1 MTTGQAWARALLGVA
16 SLAFGAAFA
25 SPANA
30 TCADIGG
37 TGTNPCTV
45 AANKTITAA
54 SPISV
59 ADDVVINS
67 GVTITVPPAAS
78 PFTLNVTGNFTMAPG
93 SVIDGSSN
101 VNPGQGADITINAD
115 GNITLT
121 GGNPGAIIRSNHA
134 QASSCTGTSRGGNIS
149 LNADHDNDFEGNVD
163 QGTGSKI
170 DSISACGLGE
180 LTVTGRNI
188 NLDGEVRTEGV
199 KTVGR
204 GGPIT
209 VNAKCNLN
217 ISDTGELISLGHDA
231 GADLVHLQGGCDVK
245 VFGLVASTGPGH
257 NKPPKNR
264 CDSNNPG
271 AAIRPGKPNNS
282 TACVEIWSGG
292 PLLIDSVAH
301 NGEVNADVGQSGG
314 PEGLGWIE
322 LLAVGD
328 VTIIGDAS
336 AAGTTCTPITFTGGG
351 KLPTYAPCFAVH
363 ANQGTG
369 GLTNGFG
376 GLIRVTSTTGSV
388 IASGRALQASDTANG
403 GKGGRPALT
412 IFCTAG
418 APCGGITIEG
428 DVDVDLTGAT
438 VEAKGAANNGAGGQ
452 IDALAFN
459 GAIKASA
466 ATSLVVTG
474 GTPPN
479 GVVHLTA
486 CTTIAFPPGVVTPA
500 GALTPPGGT
509 TGVCGAHPV
518 LPAYVDTQSFPLGPF
533 PTVIF
538 GAVGGEKGCPAKCEG
553 DCQCVST
560 FRLLTSPANTVE
572 LRGVNLGST
581 TKVRLSTASCD
592 TTTGTNVTFTKV
604 TAPAPTRL
612 RINVGGVPTGDYH
625 IITESGINICCT
637 LDTVHIP

>member
-1 MTTGQAWARALLGVA
+1 MTKNVRWIRTVLVLAGLALAAVATSQAE
-16 SLAFGAAFA
+16 AAC
-25 SPANA
+25 S
-30 TCADIGG
+30 DIGG

-45 AANKTITAA
+45 SANKTITAV

-59 ADDVVINS
+59 VDDVVITS
-67 GVTITVPPAAS
+67 GVTITVPAAAS
-78 PFTLNVTGNFTMAPG
+78 PFTLNVTGNFTMATG
-93 SVIDGSSN
+93 SVVDGSSN
-101 VNPGQGADITINAD
+101 VNPGKGADITVNAT

-134 QASSCTGTSRGGNIS
+134 IASSCTGTSRGGNIS
-149 LNADHDNDFEGNVD
+149 LNADSDNDFDGSVD

-170 DSISACGLGE
+170 DSIAACGLGQ

-188 NLDGEVRTEGV
+188 NLDGEVRAEGT
-199 KTVGR
+199 KSTGR

-231 GADLVHLQGGCDVK
+231 GADLVHAQGGCDVK

-257 NKPPKNR
+257 NRPPKNR

-271 AAIRPGKPNNS
+271 APLRPGKPVNS

-292 PLLIDSVAH
+292 PLLIDSVVH

-314 PEGLGWIE
+314 PEGLGWVE

-328 VTIIGDAS
+328 VTIVGDAS
-336 AAGTTCTPITFTGGG
+336 AGGTTCTPITFTGGG
-351 KLPTYAPCFAVH
+351 LLPTYSPCFAVH

-369 GLTNGFG
+369 GLTSGFG

-388 IASGRALQASDTANG
+388 IASGRAIQANDTANG
-403 GKGGRPALT
+403 GSGGRPALT
-412 IFCTAG
+412 TFCTSG

-428 DVDVDLTGAT
+428 DVDVDLTGAK
-438 VEAKGAANNGAGGQ
+438 VEAKGAANGHGGQ
-452 IDALAFN
+452 IDAQAFN
-459 GAIKASA
+459 GAILASA
-466 ATSLVVTG
+466 ATSLNVTG
-474 GTPPN
+474 GTPPD

-486 CTTIAFPPGVVTPA
+486 CTTIAFPPGVVIPA
-500 GALTPPGGT
+500 AALTPAGGT
-509 TGVCGAHPV
+509 TGVCGTHPI

-538 GAVGGEKGCPAKCEG
+538 GVPGGVKGCPSKCQG
-553 DCQCVST
+553 DCQCVAT
-560 FRLLTSPANTVE
+560 FKLLVAPANTVE
-572 LRGVNLGST
+572 LKGVNLNTT
-581 TKVRLSTASCD
+581 TKVRVSTASCD
-592 TTTGTNVTFTKV
+592 TTTGTDVTFTKV
-604 TAPAPTRL
+604 GAFPATTL

-625 IITESGINICCT
+625 IITESGINVCCS
-637 LDTVHIP
+637 LDTVHLP